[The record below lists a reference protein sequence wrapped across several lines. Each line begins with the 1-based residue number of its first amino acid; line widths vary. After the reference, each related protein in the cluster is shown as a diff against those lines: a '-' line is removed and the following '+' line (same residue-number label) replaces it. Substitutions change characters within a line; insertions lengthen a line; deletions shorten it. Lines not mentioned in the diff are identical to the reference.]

1 MNTLAQGAPAAQT
14 LSNLLAWLAELE
26 RRQPQL
32 ANVGHLMLVAT
43 LPLLLAMT
51 LDARLVNGISVW
63 IKPVKFLVSL
73 GVYYWTLAWLFG
85 YLPRRVQRTRL
96 GRLVIYSPIIAGMLE
111 MIWLVGTAAAGQP
124 AHFNRSAP
132 IYSISYSL
140 AGASAVIL
148 LVALLV
154 QGLMIARDREVKLAP
169 AFRLSLVLG
178 AVVAS
183 AATLIVASYLASGA
197 GHWVGGVPSDAE
209 GLPILGWS
217 RARATC
223 AWPTSGPCMPASCCR
238 WPAGPSAART
248 PLAVQPWSGVWQSL
262 TYSWSRSRSRRRSR
276 GSPFSPGSR
285 SSAHLYRRRS
295 DPPGRAAPDARV
307 DR

>member
-1 MNTLAQGAPAAQT
+1 MSTLAHGAPAARS
-14 LSNLLAWLAELE
+14 LSNLPLAWLAELE

-51 LDARLVNGISVW
+51 IDTRLVNGIGIW

-73 GVYYWTLAWLFG
+73 TVYYWTLAWFFG
-85 YLPRRVQRTRL
+85 YLPRRAQRTRL
-96 GRLVIYSPIIAGMLE
+96 GRFVIYTPIFAGILE
-111 MIWLVGTAAAGQP
+111 MVWLIGTAAAGQP

-132 IYSISYSL
+132 IYAISYSL
-140 AGASAVIL
+140 AGVLATML

-154 QGLMIARDREVKLAP
+154 QGLMIARDREIKLAP

-183 AATLIVASYLASGA
+183 VATLGVAGYLASGT
-197 GHWVGGVPSDAE
+197 GHWVGGVPSDAG

-217 RARATC
+217 R
-223 AWPTSGPCMPASCCR
+223 SGGDLRVAHFWALHASQLL
-238 WPAGPSAART
+238 
-248 PLAVQPWSGVWQSL
+248 PLAGWFITRAQID
-262 TYSWSRSRSRRRSR
+262 RRRALVW
-276 GSPFSPGSR
+276 GVTVAYVALIAFTFAQALAGQPFLPWLG
-285 SSAHLYRRRS
+285 
-295 DPPGRAAPDARV
+295 
-307 DR
+307 